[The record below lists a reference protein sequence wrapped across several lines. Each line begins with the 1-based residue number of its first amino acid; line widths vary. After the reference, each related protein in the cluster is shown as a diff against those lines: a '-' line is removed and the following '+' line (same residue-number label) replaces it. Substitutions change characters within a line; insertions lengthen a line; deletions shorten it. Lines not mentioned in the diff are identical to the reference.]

1 MKKLFLS
8 FLCLTAFLTVYAKQK
23 PNIILII
30 ADDLGYSDLGIY
42 GSEISTPNLN
52 SLAKKGVVFQEF
64 YTASVG
70 SPSRASVLTGLYP
83 HQAGVGYFFGNLGQA
98 PYQGWLNNS
107 SLTLGEVLLSAGYNT
122 LHAGEWG
129 VSQGEQGTALKRG
142 FNHSFLS
149 ENSGSYFDSQ
159 EVKYKLDG
167 KLYPVADGSYYLTD
181 LITDHA
187 ISFIHEGQSAK
198 QKKPFFLYLAY
209 TAPHWPIHAPADDV
223 IKYRGKYKNGYEK
236 LRNKRLEK
244 LQKAGLIS
252 KNYKLP
258 EKDADIYD
266 WDKVSYNIKEVLQK
280 RQEAYAAQVDRLD
293 QNIGRLIQQLK
304 IEGVNDNTVIIFLSD
319 NGAPSEDI
327 VRWHRGA
334 IRNSS
339 TVGTRGSF
347 ESIGKEWAYL
357 SNSPLRGFKDQL
369 FEGGISSPFI
379 VWGIDGQKQGSVVRG
394 TGHVIDLAP
403 TIYELAGAKY
413 PTRYQGNPIKPLAG
427 VSLLSVITGNS
438 EIAERSQ
445 PLFWEHAGNRAIRQ
459 GDWKLVSHYPNL
471 DWSVY
476 NISEDRG
483 ETKDLSKKQSTLV
496 NQLGSAYFQW
506 ARQNGV
512 VNFYEL
518 KPVEPDTL
526 FQLRRS
532 RTKHFRRNYR

>member
-107 SLTLGEVLLSAGYNT
+107 SLTLGEVLQSAGYNT

-413 PTRYQGNPIKPLAG
+413 PTRYQCNPIKPLAG

-512 VNFYEL
+512 VDFYEL

>member
-107 SLTLGEVLLSAGYNT
+107 SLTLGEVLQSAGYNT

-167 KLYPVADGSYYLTD
+167 KLYPMADGSYYLTD

-512 VNFYEL
+512 VDFYEL

>member
-1 MKKLFLS
+1 MKKQFLS

-107 SLTLGEVLLSAGYNT
+107 SLTLGEVLQSAGYNT
-122 LHAGEWG
+122 LHAGQWG

-512 VNFYEL
+512 VDFYEL

>member
-8 FLCLTAFLTVYAKQK
+8 FLCLTVFLTVYAKQK

-107 SLTLGEVLLSAGYNT
+107 SLTLGEVLQSAGYNT

-266 WDKVSYNIKEVLQK
+266 WGKVSYNIKEVLQK

-506 ARQNGV
+506 VRQNGV
-512 VNFYEL
+512 VDFYEL

>member
-52 SLAKKGVVFQEF
+52 SLAKKGVVFKEF

-107 SLTLGEVLLSAGYNT
+107 SLTLGEVLQSAGYNT

-258 EKDADIYD
+258 EKDTDIYD

-512 VNFYEL
+512 VDFYEL

>member
-107 SLTLGEVLLSAGYNT
+107 SLTLGEVLQSAGYNT

-159 EVKYKLDG
+159 EVKYKLDD

-252 KNYKLP
+252 NNYKLP

-369 FEGGISSPFI
+369 YEGGISSPFI

-506 ARQNGV
+506 ARQNSV
-512 VNFYEL
+512 VDFNEL

>member
-83 HQAGVGYFFGNLGQA
+83 HQAGVGYFFGNLGLA

-107 SLTLGEVLLSAGYNT
+107 SLTLGEVLQSAGYNT

-512 VNFYEL
+512 VDFYEL

>member
-8 FLCLTAFLTVYAKQK
+8 FLCLTVFLTVYAKQK

-107 SLTLGEVLLSAGYNT
+107 SLTLGEVLQSAGYNT

-187 ISFIHEGQSAK
+187 ISFIHEEQSAK

-483 ETKDLSKKQSTLV
+483 ETKDLSKKTV
-496 NQLGSAYFQW
+496 HLGQPTW
-506 ARQNGV
+506 IR
-512 VNFYEL
+512 
-518 KPVEPDTL
+518 L
-526 FQLRRS
+526 FPMG
-532 RTKHFRRNYR
+532 

>member
-8 FLCLTAFLTVYAKQK
+8 FLCLTVFLTVYAKQK

-107 SLTLGEVLLSAGYNT
+107 SLTLGEVLQSAGYNT

-512 VNFYEL
+512 VDFYEL

>member
-8 FLCLTAFLTVYAKQK
+8 FLCLTVFLTVYAKQK

-107 SLTLGEVLLSAGYNT
+107 SLTLGEVLQSAGYNT

-413 PTRYQGNPIKPLAG
+413 PTRYQGKPIKPLAG

-512 VNFYEL
+512 VDFYEL

>member
-107 SLTLGEVLLSAGYNT
+107 SLTLGEVLQSA
-122 LHAGEWG
+122 
-129 VSQGEQGTALKRG
+129 GEQGTALKRG

-512 VNFYEL
+512 VDFYEL